1 SEFIEPFRTKE
12 SYDRKPNESERTPL
26 VRGRSSVQS
35 TPAAPC
41 SQTFFAFLLGT
52 TQQNTARTSKLIRA
66 KSVHFVRGAFASLGA
81 CFLGTTTKRL
91 LARSVW
97 FMGAG
102 PSAPKLNERRAGD
115 DESTPSICH
124 R

>member
-1 SEFIEPFRTKE
+1 MSQVFEIT
-12 SYDRKPNESERTPL
+12 SAALPL

-35 TPAAPC
+35 TPAAPV
-41 SQTFFAFLLGT
+41 SKTYSAPLGT
-52 TQQNTARTSKLIRA
+52 VQQNTARTSKLIRA